1 MHLEL
6 GARRTVGVHYATWI
20 LSDENYLAPP
30 QELGVA
36 ARERGASSAC
46 VPGEMGRTV
55 VFPIEVGGGGSGGM
69 SPVESVESG
78 EKSLDG
84 EKGLGEE
91 LAFREV
97 RGGKS
102 VLWC

>member
-36 ARERGASSAC
+36 ARERGASSTC

-55 VFPIEVGGGGSGGM
+55 VFPIEVGGGESGGM
-69 SPVESVESG
+69 SPVESVES
-78 EKSLDG
+78 G

>member
-1 MHLEL
+1 
-6 GARRTVGVHYATWI
+6 
-20 LSDENYLAPP
+20 
-30 QELGVA
+30 
-36 ARERGASSAC
+36 

-55 VFPIEVGGGGSGGM
+55 VFPIEVGGGESGGM